1 MTLTDIRSAE
11 ILRNELQALQD
22 HCATMETTLE
32 LHHSTSVLT
41 MSLQLHVYDISTKHS
56 ISQPVISQGSHILW
70 FQLSMLLQWL
80 QSGLYIKIILKEN
93 IKTFKL
99 I

>member
-1 MTLTDIRSAE
+1 M
-11 ILRNELQALQD
+11 QALQD
-22 HCATMETTLE
+22 HCATKEITLE
-32 LHHSTSVLT
+32 LHPSTSVLT
-41 MSLQLHVYDISTKHS
+41 MSLLLHVYDIPTNNKHI
-56 ISQPVISQGSHILW
+56 ISQPVISLGSHILW

-80 QSGLYIKIILKEN
+80 QSDLCIKIILKEN

>member
-1 MTLTDIRSAE
+1 M
-11 ILRNELQALQD
+11 QALQD
-22 HCATMETTLE
+22 HCATKETTME
-32 LHHSTSVLT
+32 LHPSTSVLT
-41 MSLQLHVYDISTKHS
+41 MSQLLHVYDISTNNKHS
-56 ISQPVISQGSHILW
+56 ISQPVISQVSHILW

-80 QSGLYIKIILKEN
+80 QSDLCIKIILKEN